1 MGILNTPVV
10 ADPNAVPTTGALASP
25 TAPTTTPAAPVSG
38 TQISPTAPLPW
49 DTQVIAP
56 TADMSHA
63 TASTVAPNAMDTA
76 VANAT
81 DPNSPLVRRAR
92 AMANE
97 QSGSAGLLNS
107 SMAVGSAENAVLN
120 QAIPIAAQD
129 VAAQEQNASLGTQ
142 VSTSNTAADNAAKLS
157 TLSQENQVQLS
168 GVNSKYQNEL
178 NTNAAASSLYSNI
191 VGQIGTI
198 QNNKDMDAATKQTA
212 INQLMTQLQNGL
224 GMQSSISGTDMS
236 AGLDFSGNP
245 GGLNSVTGATNTP
258 AAPNDPHRPG
268 AKTIAGNLGLTP
280 GLLPLHM
287 GGTNLQDKISH
298 FF

>member
-1 MGILNTPVV
+1 
-10 ADPNAVPTTGALASP
+10 
-25 TAPTTTPAAPVSG
+25 
-38 TQISPTAPLPW
+38 
-49 DTQVIAP
+49 
-56 TADMSHA
+56 MSHA
-63 TASTVAPNAMDTA
+63 TASVVAPNAMDTA

-81 DPNSPLVRRAR
+81 DPNSPLVQRAR

-97 QSGSAGLLNS
+97 QSNSAGLLNS

-142 VSTSNTAADNAAKLS
+142 VSTSNTAAENAAKLSTLSQENQVQLS

-224 GMQSSISGTDMS
+224 SMQSSISGTNMS

-245 GGLNSVTGATNTP
+245 GGLNSVTGATATNTP
-258 AAPNDPHRPG
+258 AAPPQKAG
-268 AKTIAGNLGLTP
+268 AKQYAADLGLEP
-280 GLLPLHM
+280 GKLPANL
-287 GGTNLQDKISH
+287 GGTNTWQKLSH
-298 FF
+298 IF